1 MLYWNQ
7 MMNWRIYV
15 RGYSYG
21 ILSSSHTDGSYFSA
35 ETPTEGRVWTKR
47 VNRIILPAKELE
59 VTEDKA
65 KAVVLTVDMGNHYSP
80 SCELKIVSE
89 PVNYSLPINTMLSF
103 KGIVKEPLE
112 VNIKASKWT
121 DENNKCR

>member
-1 MLYWNQ
+1 M
-7 MMNWRIYV
+7 
-15 RGYSYG
+15 
-21 ILSSSHTDGSYFSA
+21 
-35 ETPTEGRVWTKR
+35 
-47 VNRIILPAKELE
+47 
-59 VTEDKA
+59 TEDKA
-65 KAVVLTVDMGNHYSP
+65 KAVVLTIDMGNHYSP

-121 DENNKCR
+121 DENNNWNIDDLRILNVSHTKVSITDFNGARISFSSNMPVVRVLPEM

>member
-1 MLYWNQ
+1 M
-7 MMNWRIYV
+7 
-15 RGYSYG
+15 
-21 ILSSSHTDGSYFSA
+21 DK
-35 ETPTEGRVWTKR
+35 ER

-103 KGIVKEPLE
+103 KGIVKRT
-112 VNIKASKWT
+112 VGGKYQSFQV
-121 DENNKCR
+121 DG